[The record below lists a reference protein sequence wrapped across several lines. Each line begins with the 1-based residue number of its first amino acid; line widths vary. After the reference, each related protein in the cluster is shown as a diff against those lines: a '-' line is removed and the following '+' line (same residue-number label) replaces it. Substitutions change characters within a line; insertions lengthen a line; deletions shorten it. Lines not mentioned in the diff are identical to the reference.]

1 MLIPLNI
8 EDISSSGFYQNIRL
22 EYNAVTKNF
31 KELLSYRELRH
42 GSFIFFKKKCQI
54 LKWLRTL

>member
-8 EDISSSGFYQNIRL
+8 KDISSSGFYQNIRL

-42 GSFIFFKKKCQI
+42 GSFIFFFKMSN
-54 LKWLRTL
+54 T